1 MTAELHAT
9 NVSRESAVTDRRH
22 SKELTDDDADRATL
36 ALMETL
42 MNYRHQ
48 PIYNRLHSFGAR
60 QSMLH
65 ADVLQLAYHFARISR
80 GAILEIGA
88 FRGGATVAAAWG
100 LREAGAGAMKKFIT
114 IEPGGPLRKHA
125 LGTRDILRT
134 LKRNLKREAV
144 AELVTVLDGRSADP
158 RIIAAVNHALGQD
171 RIGLLMI
178 DADAGIKRDF
188 DNFGSKLLDGCWVI
202 IDDYG
207 GPAENVKGAPT
218 KAQVNELVA
227 AGKLVPLGYYGYA
240 TWVGK
245 WITSPPGQ

>member
-1 MTAELHAT
+1 M
-9 NVSRESAVTDRRH
+9 SPYQES
-22 SKELTDDDADRATL
+22 L
-36 ALMETL
+36 ALMDTL
-42 MNYRHQ
+42 VNYRHQ
-48 PIYNRLHSFGAR
+48 PIYNRLHGFGAR

-100 LREAGAGAMKKFIT
+100 LHDAGEQKKFIT
-114 IEPGGPLRKHA
+114 IEPGGPLRNHPLA
-125 LGTRDILRT
+125 TRNITRT
-134 LKRNLKREAV
+134 LKRNLEREKV
-144 AELVTVLDGRSADP
+144 TELVTVLDGRSDDP
-158 RIIAAVNHALGQD
+158 RIIATVNHALGRD

-188 DNFGSKLLDGCWVI
+188 DNFGSKLLDGCWII

-207 GPAENVKGAPT
+207 GPSENRKGAPT
-218 KAQVNELVA
+218 KKQVNDLVA
-227 AGKLVPLGYYGYA
+227 AGKLIPLGYYGYA

-245 WITSPPGQ
+245 WVMSPPGQ